1 VNKIIVGILY
11 TKVENFMIIASAKS
25 RSRGARMA
33 IRDFSTVV
41 YVLFYSLLDYF
52 VGCDGSELSFL
63 NGCYEN
69 RLR

>member
-11 TKVENFMIIASAKS
+11 TKVENFMIIASAKI
-25 RSRGARMA
+25 RSRGAKA

-41 YVLFYSLLDYF
+41 YILFYSLLDYF